1 MGENIWRL
9 LINERKIFIRSRFAK
24 KTIIKTKS
32 NITKESWLTYSNITK
47 ESWLTYSNIT
57 PP

>member
-1 MGENIWRL
+1 MMGENIWRL

-32 NITKESWLTYSNITK
+32 NTTKESWP
-47 ESWLTYSNIT
+47 TYSNIT